1 MAPAG
6 DVYLCRYDRLMW
18 FIDPE
23 TAGYIGLSTISEID
37 GIHIITYIYIY
48 ILYIYIIHISIIH
61 IHH

>member
-1 MAPAG
+1 MMPGMEASEMAPAG

-37 GIHIITYIYIY
+37 GIHIIT
-48 ILYIYIIHISIIH
+48 
-61 IHH
+61 